1 MLVSV
6 GTGKDVVAR
15 RERGGWGLV
24 ETFGEL
30 IIESETSSC
39 LLALLAALLALLAAL
54 LDAYS
59 LLLLITTRHLQA
71 S

>member
-30 IIESETSSC
+30 IIGTATSSL
-39 LLALLAALLALLAAL
+39 LLALLAALLA
-54 LDAYS
+54 AYC
-59 LLLLITTRHLQA
+59 LLLLTTTRHLQA